1 MRLTE
6 ELLRRALSPGASE
19 DGPAW
24 DQVRRAL
31 DRRRRSRRRLWGGL
45 AAALVLAAVTG
56 ALAPGRLAP
65 RHSAAVRIAAPA
77 PRQRLAT
84 RATAGQAAPGKA
96 VFAVVSRGAAVQA
109 ALPYAPPLSLEQVQ
123 EAAKVPLVVPRGF
136 SANFLRAYLTS
147 GPYPGGDPRRRVQ
160 RAVLVYG
167 FAGGEVRVSQ
177 TEVISDRTGTWRV
190 AREDRIGFTPAAGEV
205 RSTSVAGIPV
215 LSWRGL
221 RRGRPWCRLVFH
233 RAGTL
238 WELGAPPQL
247 KPQLLAVIQRLAD
260 QGIGSG
266 GGAG

>member
-1 MRLTE
+1 MRLAE
-6 ELLRRALSPGASE
+6 ELLRRALSPGATE

-56 ALAPGRLAP
+56 TLAPGRLAP
-65 RHSAAVRIAAPA
+65 RHSAAVRIAALA
-77 PRQRLAT
+77 PQQRLA
-84 RATAGQAAPGKA
+84 RQSAPGKA

-109 ALPYAPPLSLEQVQ
+109 ALPYAPALSLEQVQ

-136 SANFLRAYLTS
+136 SAYFLRAYLTS
-147 GPYPGGDPRRRVQ
+147 GPYPGGDPQRRVQ

-190 AREDRIGFTPAAGEV
+190 AQEGRTGFTPAAGEV

-221 RRGRPWCRLVFH
+221 RRGQPWCRLAFQS
-233 RAGTL
+233 AGTL
-238 WELGAPPQL
+238 WELGAGPQL

-260 QGIGSG
+260 QGIGAG